1 MKPVGI
7 RELKAK
13 LSAYIDEVRTGKTIL
28 ITDHGEEVA
37 FLIPLSDD
45 YKLIRFLEESGKAHW
60 SKGKPA
66 GLHGGVSIEGEPL
79 SATILEE
86 RG

>member
-1 MKPVGI
+1 MKLVGI

-28 ITDHGEEVA
+28 ITDHGEEAALVV
-37 FLIPLSDD
+37 PLSDD
-45 YKLIRFLEESGKAHW
+45 YKLIRFLEQSGKAHW

-66 GLHGGVSIEGEPL
+66 GLHGRILIAGEPL

-86 RG
+86 RK